1 MKAASQWE
9 DLVYEAALRVKDA
22 GARRVFLDQACVG
35 DGDLRA
41 AVEEMLSTQAAAE
54 RFFAQGTQALKITAE
69 ALQWGDSGPALK
81 GDSRVKLPE
90 DERVGTRIG
99 RYKLMERIGE
109 GGCGSV
115 YLAEQEEPVRR
126 MVALKIIKLGMDTK
140 NLIGRFGAER
150 QALALMDHPNIAR
163 ALDAGAT
170 ETGRPYFVMELVR
183 GEKITDYCDQ
193 QKLDI
198 RRRLDLFIQICHA
211 VQHAHQKGII
221 HRDIKPSNILVT
233 SPDGKPMPKV
243 IDFGIAKAITGERLA
258 DNTVFTVREQFIGT
272 PAYMSPEQAQMDGM
286 DIDTRSDIYSLGVL
300 LYEMLTGHTPFDG
313 KALMKGGMEE
323 MQRILREKEPPRPS
337 EMLESL
343 GEEELA
349 AVAQRRG
356 IEPERLIG
364 VARGDLD
371 WIVMKALEKD
381 RTRRYET
388 AHEVALDIQ
397 RYLNGEAVL
406 ACPPGRMYLLQKMV
420 RRNRAAFA
428 AGAAVL
434 ATLCLGLSLSTIF
447 YFQERAARR
456 EAERE
461 KKAEQDLRAKD
472 DVTHTMDMAAL
483 ELDAG
488 MFAEAAALVEGIPAG
503 ATLSASLQA
512 AQVYRDLGAWKA
524 MHGQWKEAAFFFRGL
539 LQANQYSRNYSSHP
553 AIWDSLEEGA
563 SLVEAG
569 DAQGLSSYERMR
581 QQAILRFSSARDSLI
596 AERLIRGSLLLAPT
610 NSDILQSLQAPYLA
624 VVKSLSESGTETN
637 ASPGEGPWRVVAAA
651 LMEYRQ
657 GHYAQA
663 AGRCQS
669 LPLTDTNLARTAM
682 ARVIG
687 ALCEQRLGNSAQAQ
701 TELKMGRELIE
712 AKFRAGLTAGNLAE
726 GYWFDWAA
734 ARILMREAAGRI
746 GNTPQAEAV
755 QKLLWNPQS
764 TPPARRARWRTFS
777 ATAPALRAPSRR
789 TFST

>member
-9 DLVYEAALRVKDA
+9 DLVYEAAAQVKDA
-22 GARRVFLDQACVG
+22 EARRIFLDQACVG
-35 DGDLRA
+35 DADLRA
-41 AVEEMLSTQAAAE
+41 AVEEMLSAQAEAE
-54 RFFAQGTQALKITAE
+54 RFFAKGTQALKISQE
-69 ALQWGDSGPALK
+69 ELQWGNGSPALT

-99 RYKLMERIGE
+99 RYKLLERIGE
-109 GGCGSV
+109 GGCGTV
-115 YLAEQEEPVRR
+115 YQAEQEEPVRR

-193 QKLDI
+193 QRLDI

-258 DNTVFTVREQFIGT
+258 DNTIFTIREQFVGT

-300 LYEMLTGHTPFDG
+300 LYELLTGHTPFDG

-343 GEEELA
+343 GEEEMA

-356 IEPERLIG
+356 IEAERLIAA
-364 VARGDLD
+364 ARGDLD

-406 ACPPGRMYLLQKMV
+406 ACPPGRMYLLQKLV
-420 RRNRAAFA
+420 RRNWAAFA

-434 ATLCLGLSLSTIF
+434 TALLFGLSLSTVF
-447 YFQERAARR
+447 YFQERAARH
-456 EAERE
+456 EAENE
-461 KKAEQDLRAKD
+461 KRKEQILRAKD
-472 DVTHTMDMAAL
+472 DLTHTIDMAAL

-488 MFAEAAALVEGIPAG
+488 RYAEAAVLVKGIPTNS
-503 ATLSASLQA
+503 TLSALLQA
-512 AQVYRDLGAWKA
+512 AQVYRELGAWNA
-524 MHGQWKEAAFFFRGL
+524 IHGQWNEAAYFFSGL
-539 LQANQYSRNYSSHP
+539 LLVNQYSRNYRSHP

-563 SLVEAG
+563 SMVESG
-569 DAQGLSSYERMR
+569 EAQELSSYEQMR
-581 QQAILRFSSARDSLI
+581 QQAMAHYSSTQDPLV
-596 AERLIRGSLLLAPT
+596 AERLIRSSLLLPPT
-610 NSDILQSLQAPYLA
+610 NSDALQKLQTPYQTVA
-624 VVKSLSESGTETN
+624 GALSEMSADTN
-637 ASPGEGPWRVVAAA
+637 ASQGEGPWRLAAAA
-651 LMEYRQ
+651 LMEYRL
-657 GHYAQA
+657 GRYAPA
-663 AGRCQS
+663 AQRCRS
-669 LPLTDTNLARTAM
+669 LPLNDTNLARIAT
-682 ARVIG
+682 ARVIQ
-687 ALCEQRLGNSAQAQ
+687 ALCEQRLGSTAQAKADLTQ
-701 TELKMGRELIE
+701 GRELIE
-712 AKFRAGLTAGNLAE
+712 AKFRAGLTPGNLAE

-734 ARILMREAAGRI
+734 ARILMREAMGRI
-746 GNTPQAEAV
+746 GNTPQAV
-755 QKLLWNPQS
+755 DS
-764 TPPARRARWRTFS
+764 PANSRA
-777 ATAPALRAPSRR
+777 ANQ
-789 TFST
+789 